1 MAKKSHA
8 DIMEKLSA
16 LKPSEPTKT
25 RGKSPRKPAAGKVKV
40 KTAAPAKRPRP
51 QTPPMRESPSF
62 SSPGSYPGFSVFGD
76 PSKMYLGVYERWFKA
91 ITEANSMLS
100 NYNKMLVNSLA
111 SLWDLNKWRRY

>member
-1 MAKKSHA
+1 MAKKSRA

-40 KTAAPAKRPRP
+40 KTAAPAKSPRLQAQP
-51 QTPPMRESPSF
+51 KPETPSISY
-62 SSPGSYPGFSVFGD
+62 PGSYPGFSVFGD
-76 PSKMYLGVYERWFKA
+76 PSRMYLGVYERWFKA

-100 NYNKMLVNSLA
+100 NYNKMLVNSLT
-111 SLWDLNKWRRY
+111 SLWDLSKWRRF